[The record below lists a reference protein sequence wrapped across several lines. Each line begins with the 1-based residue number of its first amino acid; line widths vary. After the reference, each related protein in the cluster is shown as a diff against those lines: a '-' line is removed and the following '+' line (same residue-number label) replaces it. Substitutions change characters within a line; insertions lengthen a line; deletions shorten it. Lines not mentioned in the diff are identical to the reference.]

1 MRVLAVG
8 AHPDDVEILCAGT
21 LLRYR
26 QDGHEVVICVAT
38 NGEQGHFILKPEDLR
53 EIRHQ
58 EAQASA
64 NQCGAELIWMDIPD
78 EFIYH
83 DHQTRMAFIEM
94 VRQARPDVVI
104 THNPEDY
111 HMDHRVVSELVF
123 VSTFMATL
131 PHVETASPPIARL
144 PVLYYMDS
152 LAGAQFIPTEYVD
165 ITSVIEQKIA
175 MMQCHQSQVKWLK
188 EHDNI
193 DITDFIRVMGRFRG
207 LSAGVMYAEGFRRL
221 EAWGR
226 GTVKRLLP

>member
-1 MRVLAVG
+1 MRILAVG
-8 AHPDDVEILCAGT
+8 ALPDDIEILCAGT

-26 QDGHEVVICVAT
+26 QEGHEVVLCVAT
-38 NGEQGHFILKPEDLR
+38 NGEQGHFVLQPEQLR

-64 NQCGAELIWMDIPD
+64 NLCGAELIWMGIPD

-83 DHQTRMAFIEM
+83 DHETRMAFIEM

-104 THNPEDY
+104 THNPGDY

-131 PHVETASPPIARL
+131 PHVETAGPPTARL
-144 PVLYYMDS
+144 PMLYYMDS

-165 ITSVIEQKIA
+165 ISAVIEQKLA
-175 MMQCHQSQVKWLK
+175 MMECHQSQVKWLK
-188 EHDNI
+188 EHDHI